1 MLELLSMEVRLG
13 CPGELLSG
21 ENVALVRESLVALKG
36 RLQPSQGALESKAN
50 RVNV

>member
-1 MLELLSMEVRLG
+1 MEVRLG

-36 RLQPSQGALESKAN
+36 RLQPSEGALESKAN